1 MATIVDIRERS
12 ALKGL
17 SDEDIAVH
25 LRRAEY
31 DFKDKVFESDDNDF
45 ERVEAVACK
54 AIYYLAPMLWQRV
67 AQRANEYEETLSIFQ
82 DVEKFQAYWLERC
95 ESIPYIVEVDETPSA
110 GNFGGIGMGSV

>member
-1 MATIVDIRERS
+1 MVTVADIKER
-12 ALKGL
+12 LKLNGFT
-17 SDEDIAVH
+17 DEDLAPH

-31 DFKDKVFESDDNDF
+31 DFRDKIFESDDNDF

-67 AQRANEYEETLSIFQ
+67 AQRANEYEETLSTFQ

-95 ESIPYIVEVDETPSA
+95 ESIPFVVEVDETPSA
-110 GNFGGIGMGSV
+110 GTFGEIGMGSV